1 MKFQTLLITASL
13 VLGNMAWAGPGDAT
27 HKPMQ
32 GGVLTTVKD
41 VDYELFGT
49 ATNLRLYV
57 RDHGKAVDVSK
68 ATAKLTLLS
77 GSEKQEVELKPSGDK
92 LEATGTF
99 KVMAGTKV
107 VGVISSG
114 AKQATARFVIK

>member
-1 MKFQTLLITASL
+1 
-13 VLGNMAWAGPGDAT
+13 MAWAGPGDAS

-32 GGVLTTVKD
+32 GGVVVTVKD
-41 VDYELFGT
+41 IDYELVASAT
-49 ATNLRLYV
+49 ALRLYV

-68 ATAKLTLLS
+68 ATAKLTLLT
-77 GSEKQEVELKPSGDK
+77 GSEKQELELKPSGDK

-99 KVMAGTKV
+99 KVTAGTKV
-107 VGVISSG
+107 VAVISFG

>member
-1 MKFQTLLITASL
+1 MKLQTLLIASSL
-13 VLGNMAWAGPGDAT
+13 ALCSMAWAGPHDGT

-32 GGVLTTVKD
+32 GGVLATVKD
-41 VDYELFGT
+41 VDYELVASAT
-49 ATNLRLYV
+49 ALRLYV

-68 ATAKLTLLS
+68 ATAKLTLLT

-99 KVMAGTKV
+99 KVTTGTKV
-107 VGVISSG
+107 VAVISFG

>member
-1 MKFQTLLITASL
+1 MKLRALFTTTSL
-13 VLGNMAWAGPGDAT
+13 VLCSMAWAGPGDAS

-32 GGVLTTVKD
+32 GGIVATVKD
-41 VDYELFGT
+41 IDYELVASAT
-49 ATNLRLYV
+49 ALRLYV
-57 RDHGKAVDVSK
+57 RDHGKAVDLSK
-68 ATAKLTLLS
+68 ATAKLTLLT
-77 GSEKQEVELKPSGDK
+77 GSEKQEVELKPGGDK

-107 VGVISSG
+107 VAVISSG

>member
-1 MKFQTLLITASL
+1 MKLHTLLITASL
-13 VLGNMAWAGPGDAT
+13 ALGSLAWAGPGDAT

-32 GGVLTTVKD
+32 GGILATVKD
-41 VDYELFGT
+41 IDYELVAT

-68 ATAKLTLLS
+68 ATAKLTLLT
-77 GSEKQEVELKPSGDK
+77 GSEKQELELKPSGDK
-92 LEATGTF
+92 LEATGNF
-99 KVMAGTKV
+99 KVTAGTKV
-107 VGVISSG
+107 VAVISSG

>member
-1 MKFQTLLITASL
+1 MKLQTLLIASSL
-13 VLGNMAWAGPGDAT
+13 ALGSLAWAGPGDAS

-32 GGVLTTVKD
+32 GGIVATVKD
-41 VDYELFGT
+41 IDYELVAT
-49 ATNLRLYV
+49 ATNLRLHV

-68 ATAKLTLLS
+68 ATAKLTLLT

-99 KVMAGTKV
+99 KVKTGTKV
-107 VGVISSG
+107 VAVISSG

>member
-41 VDYELFGT
+41 VDYELVAT